1 MNLEETQS
9 FTGYMQEEQIKEF
22 DPSIIYRS
30 KQFNEAV
37 ETYFDKTDEL
47 TRKIM
52 LSVNEADQNAVMTQL
67 SNKLYQHIVDKVDDI
82 DFGTIPQSKGDITQ
96 IDGYKDL
103 VACISTI
110 HNILD
115 QYHQSTANNI
125 NVLEEAVDNLVKRVD
140 LFTKSYKLNVEMP
153 MIIYNTIALSI
164 VKGVSLM
171 IASCIEFIKLPDDRG
186 FDIAVD
192 KAGLAKTA
200 NMVLFKDL
208 IKFNKICADGSFDKA
223 MDYIIAGTAGGK
235 NFTGGA
241 LLAFSAASIAVMLG
255 LILMIVPIIRELIFA
270 HYYTRAS
277 LSNYFEMQA
286 SLLQM
291 NAYNIQNDLARDPKE
306 RKKIAAEQ
314 LKIAEAFK
322 KISNAIKIDSKT
334 ADAKSEKDIKALDS
348 KKYKQDEVL
357 DNIPDSSNSVL
368 F

>member
-1 MNLEETQS
+1 MESQS
-9 FTGYMQEEQIKEF
+9 FTGYMQEEQTKSF
-22 DPSIIYRS
+22 DPSVIYRS

-37 ETYFDKTDEL
+37 ETYFDKDHDL

-82 DFGTIPQSKGDITQ
+82 DFGTIPQSKGDITK
-96 IDGYKDL
+96 IDGYQNL
-103 VACISTI
+103 VDCIATI

-115 QYHQSTANNI
+115 QYHQPMGANI
-125 NVLEEAVDNLVKRVD
+125 NVLEEALENLVKRVD

-171 IASCIEFIKLPDDRG
+171 IASCIEFVKLPDDRG

-241 LLAFSAASIAVMLG
+241 LLAFSAASVAVVLG
-255 LILMIVPIIRELIFA
+255 LILMIIPVIRELIFVL
-270 HYYTRAS
+270 YYMRAGI
-277 LSNYFEMQA
+277 SNYFDMQA
-286 SLLQM
+286 NLLQM
-291 NAYNIQNDLARDPKE
+291 NAYNVQNDLARDLKE
-306 RKKIAAEQ
+306 RKRIAAEQ
-314 LKIAEAFK
+314 NKIADAFK
-322 KISNAIKIDSKT
+322 KISSAIKIDSKT
-334 ADAKSEKDIKALDS
+334 ADSKSEKDLKVLDS
-348 KKYKQDEVL
+348 KKYKHDEVL
-357 DNIPDSSNSVL
+357 DSIPDSSNSVL